1 MRVYLGYPRVA
12 NLHHYVA
19 NQLKNKQSGIQAAKV
34 ELILHVV
41 IQDLPS
47 TNHLL
52 HRHTQKVCYCMVR
65 RINDTVLLVE
75 GFVWFSAHLTDSA
88 NTENQTLSLI

>member
-1 MRVYLGYPRVA
+1 MARLIKCLCSNHREKSFGSVRVYLGYPRVA
-12 NLHHYVA
+12 NLHHNVA

-47 TNHLL
+47 TNHVL
-52 HRHTQKVCYCMVR
+52 HKHTRAKVKHVQKVC
-65 RINDTVLLVE
+65 
-75 GFVWFSAHLTDSA
+75 
-88 NTENQTLSLI
+88 